1 MEWLKPR
8 MDGYCPAGRGI
19 MKPLLHPQMQ
29 GGGDSGL
36 LGQLC
41 CGWDVMCTSSCE
53 IYEPPGQH
61 QSSPFPCCLVPFA
74 PSEEELQLSEQTP
87 APVPVR
93 FKCGGVARF
102 RAWPPGSLWPP
113 AVRRRQTIAR
123 PGRPGQSWRPPRG
136 QPPVLSDSSS
146 CREFR

>member
-1 MEWLKPR
+1 
-8 MDGYCPAGRGI
+8 

-41 CGWDVMCTSSCE
+41 CGWDVVCTSSCE

-61 QSSPFPCCLVPFA
+61 QSSPFPCCLVPFS
-74 PSEEELQLSEQTP
+74 PSEEELQGQTP

-102 RAWPPGSLWPP
+102 RAWPPGSLWPR
-113 AVRRRQTIAR
+113 AGQCEG
-123 PGRPGQSWRPPRG
+123 GRPLPAQDGQGSRRPPRG